1 MCYLPRKFDPQA
13 QPQLARAPQ
22 APLLHSSS
30 VSHPILGPRLPAFAH
45 APLHR
50 FRRPA
55 HIARESISPRPDSS
69 PPTPIGGGRR
79 ELVGAPQL
87 STLATFTVA
96 IQVQEPAPQV
106 TVAACI
112 QEIACHCH
120 NRNADELPKNTMA
133 PSNNT
138 AYPTASG

>member
-1 MCYLPRKFDPQA
+1 MLPYTASGGRRMSPEKEASPQ
-13 QPQLARAPQ
+13 
-22 APLLHSSS
+22 
-30 VSHPILGPRLPAFAH
+30 
-45 APLHR
+45 
-50 FRRPA
+50 
-55 HIARESISPRPDSS
+55 DSS

-79 ELVGAPQL
+79 ELVSAPQL

-96 IQVQEPAPQV
+96 IQEPAPQV

-133 PSNNT
+133 PSNT